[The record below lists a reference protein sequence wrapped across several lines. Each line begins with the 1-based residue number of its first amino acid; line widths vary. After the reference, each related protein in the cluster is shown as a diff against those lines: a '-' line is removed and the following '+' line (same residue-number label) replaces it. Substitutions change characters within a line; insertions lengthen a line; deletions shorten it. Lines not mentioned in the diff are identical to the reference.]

1 MRADSA
7 DGPPSTFALAFCGQP
22 SVDSPLPNTSG
33 RVLPDFSIENK
44 IANGA
49 RLLIAGVDEV
59 GRGTLAGPVVAAAAI
74 LPGPVPDEYNGLVN
88 DSKLL
93 SAAQRQQAF
102 DWLVGWC
109 VSYGVGACTADEI
122 DSIGIVPATRL
133 AMLRAIAEL
142 DPQPGHLLIDA
153 VELHSVPVPQTSI
166 IRADSR
172 SQSVAAASIIAKV
185 TRDRLMASIFESEYP
200 GYGFAAHKGYGTAVH
215 MAALKELRAS
225 PIHRRSFKPVRD
237 LVGHQD

>member
-1 MRADSA
+1 MPKTVCA
-7 DGPPSTFALAFCGQP
+7 
-22 SVDSPLPNTSG
+22 
-33 RVLPDFSIENK
+33 LPDFSIETK
-44 IANGA
+44 IANGG

-74 LPGPVPDEYNGLVN
+74 LPGPVPEESEYNGLVN
-88 DSKLL
+88 DSKML

-102 DWLVGWC
+102 NWLVGWC

-133 AMLRAIAEL
+133 AMSRAIAEL
-142 DPQPGHLLIDA
+142 DPQPEHLLIDS

-172 SQSVAAASIIAKV
+172 SLSVAAASIIAKV
-185 TRDRLMASIFESEYP
+185 TRDRLMANIFESDYP
-200 GYGFAAHKGYGTAVH
+200 GYGFAAHKGYGTVVH
-215 MAALKELRAS
+215 MAALKVLGVS

-237 LVGHQD
+237 ILGQSD

>member
-1 MRADSA
+1 MPKTARA
-7 DGPPSTFALAFCGQP
+7 
-22 SVDSPLPNTSG
+22 
-33 RVLPDFSIENK
+33 LPDFSIETD

-88 DSKLL
+88 DSKVL

-215 MAALKELRAS
+215 MAALKELGVS

-237 LVGHQD
+237 LLGHQD